1 MGSTTPARWSGS
13 HSTPTSTRSASCTP
27 AADSASCPSPSRVW
41 GGINNKGEIAG
52 SYSDANFISYS
63 FLLAGGSLIPLDP
76 PGAVNGSAANGV
88 NDLGMVVGTVFGANG
103 FTGYLLS
110 GGVYS
115 AIAVPGA
122 GNTSPLG
129 INDSGDVVGITSTKG
144 VASGFLLSG
153 GDYSLIKVP
162 GAAST
167 FAFGIN
173 GLGTIVG
180 SSQVGDVRTGYV
192 LSDGVF
198 TTVRV
203 PGAVS
208 TEVYGINDSGMIVGA
223 YYGDDG
229 IAHAYLGKPVPEPSS
244 ALLAGVAFPLILA
257 WARRRRPGRCVKRG
271 SAASPQLDVPD
282 FGLGCCG
289 RNPEV
294 RGAEQTDS
302 RQGGRLKARSRR
314 HRVGSREKKAGRRQL
329 YEIGP
334 FHTSDSPGS
343 RRLLIY

>member
-1 MGSTTPARWSGS
+1 MKRRFARGITAFLCIAAALPATMARADYQFTTIDPPGAEGGAYPNGINNAGQVVGLAFDADFNSVGFLYSGGNFS
-13 HSTPTSTRSASCTP
+13 FLSVPES
-27 AADSASCPSPSRVW
+27 DLQ
-41 GGINNKGEIAG
+41 GINNKGEIAG

-88 NDLGMVVGTVFGANG
+88 NDLGMVVGTVFGANA

-129 INDSGDVVGITSTKG
+129 INNSGDVVGITSTKG

-153 GDYSLIKVP
+153 GDYTLIKVP
-162 GAAST
+162 GTAHT

-173 GLGTIVG
+173 SLGTIVG
-180 SSQVGDVRTGYV
+180 SFQVGDVLTGYV

-229 IAHAYLGKPVPEPSS
+229 IAHAYLGTPVPEPSS
-244 ALLAGVAFPLILA
+244 ALLAGVAFPLIAA
-257 WARRRRPGRCVKRG
+257 WARRRRPGRD
-271 SAASPQLDVPD
+271 A
-282 FGLGCCG
+282 
-289 RNPEV
+289 
-294 RGAEQTDS
+294 
-302 RQGGRLKARSRR
+302 
-314 HRVGSREKKAGRRQL
+314 
-329 YEIGP
+329 
-334 FHTSDSPGS
+334 
-343 RRLLIY
+343 